1 MSARMQ
7 NFLGNSLMLIN
18 IVGQVSWLFY
28 AFIFVGLIF
37 KNDALT
43 GPWVIFFIQGLNLT
57 GVATIVVAIFLSL
70 VSSTRGISG
79 LLGVA
84 ASKLFVLAGS
94 LTALIVVFSGWG
106 LWATLIGSVFLGI
119 GILPV
124 GIIYSLLVHNY
135 QTLFTLLQYAFFI
148 ALGQYGGLALMATT
162 GFGQD
167 QTDPKPEMTEP
178 QEMWSPA
185 PTTPDPPS
193 SPK

>member
-1 MSARMQ
+1 MSDRMQ

-28 AFIFVGLIF
+28 AFIFAGLIF

-43 GPWVIFFIQGLNLT
+43 GPWVIFFIQGLNLI

-70 VSSTRGISG
+70 VSSTRGIGG

-94 LTALIVVFSGWG
+94 LTSLMVVFSGWG
-106 LWATLIGSVFLGI
+106 FWGTLIGSVFLGI

-124 GIIYSLLVHNY
+124 GIIYSLWAHNY
-135 QTLFTLLQYAFFI
+135 QILFTLLQYVFFI
-148 ALGQYGGLALMATT
+148 ALGQYGGLGVMATT

-167 QTDPKPEMTEP
+167 KKDPEPQMTEP
-178 QEMWSPA
+178 QEIWPPT
-185 PTTPDPPS
+185 PTTSDPPA